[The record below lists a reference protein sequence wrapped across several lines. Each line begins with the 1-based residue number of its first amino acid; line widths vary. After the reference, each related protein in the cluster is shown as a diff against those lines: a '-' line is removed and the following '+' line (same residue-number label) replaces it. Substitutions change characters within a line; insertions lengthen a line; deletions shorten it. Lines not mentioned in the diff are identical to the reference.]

1 MDLLAKCGGDIG
13 GIKLNHPF
21 EITEG
26 MVTKLTIDFDA
37 QKSVIRTGN
46 GQYKMKP
53 VISLSSETYS
63 PAEIPEGVGKVF
75 GSVTL
80 YDSANLS
87 LVAIEEAEVELTGG
101 TYLFTNNTVTLAD
114 GSFILLEVPAG
125 NYVLKVYAEGYGN
138 YQI

>member
-1 MDLLAKCGGDIG
+1 
-13 GIKLNHPF
+13 
-21 EITEG
+21 

-63 PAEIPEGVGKVF
+63 PTEIPEGVGKVF

-101 TYLFTNNTVTLAD
+101 TYLFTNKTVTLAD